1 MSLLEEIIS
10 ILKDLK
16 FDVQTSIYENIA
28 PSKYCVLTP
37 ITDTFSVYAD
47 NLPQVDIEEVRIS
60 FFSKFNYLEDK
71 ERIEK
76 SLLSLDIT
84 ITDRRYQGYETDTG
98 YHHYVIDVAKHKYL
112 GGK

>member
-1 MSLLEEIIS
+1 MSLLEEIVS
-10 ILKDLK
+10 ILKNLK
-16 FDVQTSIYENIA
+16 FDVQTSVYENAA

-76 SLLSLDIT
+76 SLLSLDLT

>member
-16 FDVQTSIYENIA
+16 FDVQTSVYENIA
-28 PSKYCVLTP
+28 TSKYCVLTP